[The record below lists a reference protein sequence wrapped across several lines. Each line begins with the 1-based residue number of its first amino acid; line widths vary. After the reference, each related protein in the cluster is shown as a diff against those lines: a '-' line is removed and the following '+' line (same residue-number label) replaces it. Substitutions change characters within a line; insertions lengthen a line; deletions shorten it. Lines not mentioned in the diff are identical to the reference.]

1 MFTIQAWGKTDIGS
15 VRKENQDNILLD
27 KELNLYIVAD
37 GMGGY
42 KGGALASQ
50 MAIEKLS
57 SSLSENR
64 NFFEESN
71 IARYFQKAYS
81 EANSFIYSTAQEKEG
96 FQGMGTTMVSC
107 LAFDNTFY
115 IANVGDSRTYLFRD
129 DLLWQITK
137 DHSLAE
143 ESLRMGQSV
152 KNINANIITRS
163 VGYEP
168 NVKIDIVER
177 PIQEGDYLLLCSDGL
192 NKMIS
197 DAELL
202 ELLKKRNNKTIVKD
216 LIQLSNDRKSIDNI
230 SILWIEVKTNKKK

>member
-27 KELNLYIVAD
+27 DNLNLYIVAD

-50 MAIEKLS
+50 IATEKLS
-57 SSLSENR
+57 SFLNENSSS
-64 NFFEESN
+64 FEESN
-71 IARYFQKAYS
+71 IARYFNQAYS
-81 EANSFIYSTAQEKEG
+81 QANSSIYSTAQKKEG
-96 FQGMGTTMVSC
+96 FKGMGTTMVSC
-107 LAFDNTFY
+107 LVFDNTFY

-129 DLLWQITK
+129 NLLWQVTK

-143 ESLRMGQSV
+143 ENLNIGQPI

-163 VGYEP
+163 VGYSP
-168 NVKIDIVER
+168 DVKVDIIER
-177 PIQEGDYLLLCSDGL
+177 PIQEGDCLLLCSDGL

-197 DAELL
+197 DSELEELL
-202 ELLKKRNNKTIVKD
+202 QKRNSKTIAKD
-216 LIQLSNDRKSIDNI
+216 LIKLSNDRRSIDNV
-230 SILWIEVKTNKKK
+230 SVLWIEVKANKKK